1 MGFAEPSSPSLH
13 TINLGLKG
21 VQGRW
26 LPMRSHL
33 AKRQSFSFR
42 TKDDEGQEIRVPFIE
57 L

>member
-42 TKDDEGQEIRVPFIE
+42 TNDDEGQEIRVPFIE